1 MLKEELKLIDKSD
14 EAVKK
19 TGLSVGVVLI
29 LISLLLWY
37 LGKTSFVYFSIAGGL
52 FVILAF
58 IAIPVLRPFHKLW
71 MMLALAM
78 GFVMSRVILSLL
90 YYLVLT
96 PIGLLAKI
104 VGKNLCHWDLI
115 KMHQHTGRKEKTRLS
130 SKLIM
135 TDNFN
140 LVSFV

>member
-104 VGKNLCHWDLI
+104 VGKIFMPVGFDKNASTYW
-115 KMHQHTGRKEKTRLS
+115 EKRENPV
-130 SKLIM
+130 KQQI
-135 TDNFN
+135 DYDRQF
-140 LVSFV
+140 

>member
-1 MLKEELKLIDKSD
+1 MLKEELKHIDNSD

-19 TGLSVGVVLI
+19 TGITVGVVLI

-37 LGKTSFVYFSIAGGL
+37 LGKTSFIYFSITGGL

-78 GFVMSRVILSLL
+78 GFVMSRVILTLL
-90 YYLVLT
+90 YYLILT
-96 PIGLLAKI
+96 PIGLFAKI
-104 VGKNLCHWDLI
+104 VGKKFMPLGFDKNALTYWE
-115 KMHQHTGRKEKTRLS
+115 KREHTVKQQIDYERQ
-130 SKLIM
+130 
-135 TDNFN
+135 F
-140 LVSFV
+140 

>member
-58 IAIPVLRPFHKLW
+58 IAIPVLRPFHRLW

-78 GFVMSRVILSLL
+78 GFVMSRVILTLL
-90 YYLVLT
+90 YYLILT

-104 VGKNLCHWDLI
+104 VGKKFMPLGFDKNAKTYW
-115 KMHQHTGRKEKTRLS
+115 EKRENIV
-130 SKLIM
+130 KQQI
-135 TDNFN
+135 DYERQF
-140 LVSFV
+140 

>member
-1 MLKEELKLIDKSD
+1 MLKEELKHIDNSD

-19 TGLSVGVVLI
+19 TGLTVGVVLI
-29 LISLLLWY
+29 LVSLLLWY
-37 LGKTSFVYFSIAGGL
+37 LGKTSFIYFSIIGGL
-52 FVILAF
+52 FVILAI

-78 GFVMSRVILSLL
+78 GFVMSRVILTIL

-104 VGKNLCHWDLI
+104 VGKKFMQLGFDKNAVTYWKKRELTAKQQIDYER
-115 KMHQHTGRKEKTRLS
+115 Q
-130 SKLIM
+130 
-135 TDNFN
+135 F
-140 LVSFV
+140 